1 MLFCIVRSALPMRAS
16 SRSIIFSLPA
26 FCSISRPEMEIAT
39 ACLSD
44 RVLGGGKHVGGRDR
58 QDVVAGIAFEGS
70 VFRILDFLNDCLS
83 TIEGLDLALLRQA
96 AQQRVVLGDVI

>member
-1 MLFCIVRSALPMRAS
+1 
-16 SRSIIFSLPA
+16 
-26 FCSISRPEMEIAT
+26 MEIAT

-96 AQQRVVLGDVI
+96 AQQRVVLGDVIGQLLRAVVKRSGGDFRPICIWYCHSKPQICFI